1 MSQTLPTICESSL
14 TTPSDKTQE
23 FKPDIHT
30 PSLSKE
36 ETELASTELLLKDL
50 SVKFPRVERRY
61 ADPPVPLQTFGL
73 FSFVPAKGA
82 TPNEKGIFGMA
93 KMRGNFS
100 TQTEAEAQAEKLIK
114 ESDSYHKIYTTY
126 VGRPFPVT
134 VSSDYSK
141 ETSEVDMR
149 KDVTETI
156 SYDVKKKRDREEQEM
171 REIREKEAQLKS
183 DVVRDEKTPE
193 YQHDLYTTLR
203 VKKAQL
209 SWTYLE
215 NEKKLNE
222 IKEIIIKTRQEI
234 DEMEQENSEYKNTYF
249 EKYLVA
255 RSQSGLNNDMKQNN
269 FLKFMV
275 EDANLNF

>member
-1 MSQTLPTICESSL
+1 MSL
-14 TTPSDKTQE
+14 TSPSDKTVE

-30 PSLSKE
+30 PQLTKE
-36 ETELASTELLLKDL
+36 QTNEAVQELLVKDFTE
-50 SVKFPRVERRY
+50 KFPRVERRY
-61 ADPPVPLQTFGL
+61 ADPDLSLQTFGL

-93 KMRGNFS
+93 KLRGNFATS
-100 TQTEAEAQAEKLIK
+100 AEAFSHAEKIIK
-114 ESDSYHKIYTTY
+114 ETDSYNKIYTTY

-149 KDVTETI
+149 KDVSETI
-156 SYDVKKKRDREEQEM
+156 SYDIKKKREKEETEM
-171 REIREKEAQLKS
+171 REIREREAQLKA
-183 DVVRDEKTPE
+183 DVVRDEKSPE
-193 YQHDLYTTLR
+193 YQHDVYTTLR

-215 NEKKLNE
+215 NERKLNE
-222 IKEIIIKTRQEI
+222 IKEIIIKTRKEI
-234 DEMEQENSEYKNTYF
+234 EDMDQENPAYKGTYF
-249 EKYLVA
+249 EKYIEA
-255 RSQSGLNNDMKQNN
+255 RTKSGLKTDINADN

-275 EDANLNF
+275 EDANLGF